1 MPSTRITGSFRD
13 PSGYVFER
21 ADRLFRAVDAECHAV
36 LESLA
41 HQQILKSLLDDR
53 VIVGTRFVDDPALL
67 AALRSEHA
75 ESCAFLEHDIL
86 PQISYPYEWTVS
98 MLADAAVH
106 TLDLQTRL
114 VTAGYGLKDASAYN
128 IQFVQGKPVF
138 IDIASLERPPRL
150 DLWFALGQFQ
160 RMFLYPLL
168 LCKLRGW
175 DFRSYFIPRL
185 DGRSLPEVARSFG
198 WLERL
203 RPALLLDIGLPLLME
218 QYGSSG
224 KVRLKPG
231 QDAGRASQLFN
242 LQRLRHKIHKLAS
255 SYKPQGSWAG
265 YTGNCSYSPAAERSK
280 KDLIRDFLERERPAK
295 VLDLG
300 CNTGDYSFL
309 AAACGAEVVATDAD
323 HDAVESL
330 YRRLKHT
337 PQRITPL
344 VLDIANPSP
353 AIGLMNDERR
363 SFLQRVEPDCVL
375 ALALLHHL
383 LVSANLSLEASR
395 DMLWQLTRKHLILE
409 FVPTEDVMFQ
419 KLLQFRVDLFGGL
432 SLEKCRNVFSSRFEL
447 LAQKKIE
454 DSPRTLLFFARKA

>member
-1 MPSTRITGSFRD
+1 MPSTRISGSFRD

-21 ADRLFRAVDAECHAV
+21 DGRLFRAVDAECHAV

-41 HQQILKSLLDDR
+41 HQQILKRLLDDG

-67 AALRSEHA
+67 DALRNEHPGSA
-75 ESCAFLEHDIL
+75 GFLEHDIL

-106 TLDLQTRL
+106 TLELQTRL

-128 IQFVQGKPVF
+128 IQFVEGKPVF
-138 IDIASLERPPRL
+138 IDIASIERPARL
-150 DLWFALGQFQ
+150 DLWYALGQLQ

-168 LCKLRGW
+168 LCTMRGW
-175 DFRSYFIPRL
+175 DLRSCFLSRL
-185 DGRSLPEVARSFG
+185 DGISLQEMGRSFG

-218 QYGSSG
+218 QHGSS
-224 KVRLKPG
+224 KARLKPG
-231 QDAGRASQLFN
+231 QDAGSASQLFN
-242 LQRLRHKIHKLAS
+242 LQRLRGKIHKLAS

-280 KDLIRDFLERERPAK
+280 KDLIRDFLQRERPAK

-330 YRRLKHT
+330 YRRLKT
-337 PQRITPL
+337 MPQRITPL
-344 VLDIANPSP
+344 VLDITNPSP
-353 AIGLMNDERR
+353 AIGHLNVERR
-363 SFLQRVEPDCVL
+363 SFLQRVDSDCVM

-395 DMLWQLTRKHLILE
+395 DLLWQLTRKHLILE
-409 FVPTEDVMFQ
+409 FVPPQDVMFQ
-419 KLLQFRVDLFGGL
+419 KLLQFRRDLFDGL
-432 SLEKCRNVFSSRFEL
+432 SLEKFLNVFSSRFEL
-447 LAQKKIE
+447 LAQIKIE